1 MDRLLPPGSAGVRY
15 GAERGAQERL
25 IRVISATWA
34 PLLGHR
40 CLDTRHMQN
49 IHTHPYKARL
59 VHDIFISNL
68 IWGCLRF
75 TNVFW
80 KLCQSYILYCFF
92 RTSNFSCGTI
102 TSNKCVS
109 LNIIWFLNCE
119 EALLSKS
126 AKIMIL
132 WPAPAMPTH
141 KKLHSCSSVDTAVI
155 ELWTMIKPPR
165 NCSDLP
171 LWRQ

>member
-49 IHTHPYKARL
+49 IHTHPYKARMVL
-59 VHDIFISNL
+59 GIL
-68 IWGCLRF
+68 IYNLRF
-75 TNVFW
+75 EMRMFMFIQNFAGP
-80 KLCQSYILYCFF
+80 KLYYFF

-109 LNIIWFLNCE
+109 LDIIWFLNCE

-141 KKLHSCSSVDTAVI
+141 EELHSCSSVDTAVI